1 MAPYRSQ
8 RPRTKMIDPD
18 PYPDRQTLLRILDH
32 MYDELYVINSQ
43 GTCIY
48 VNKACERH
56 YGISPLEI
64 IGQKVWESTQKG
76 YWFPPIGPIVL
87 RNKKTATYEQR
98 TNTGKLMLVT
108 ATPVLNDKGK
118 VEMVV
123 ENLREISKLDQVKT
137 DLAHTRKLLAR
148 YKKEVKQLRSK
159 HFSGQGQIVAK
170 SKAMENTLELAN
182 RVAQVDST
190 VLITGKTGTGKG
202 LLARHLHESSPRK
215 ENPFITVNCAAI
227 PEQLFESELFG
238 YQSGAFTGASAKG
251 KAGLFSLAGGG
262 TLFLDEIA
270 EIPSQLQA
278 KLLHVLQEK
287 RFLAVG
293 SNSYEKIDCRILVGT
308 NQNLRSLVDKGLF
321 REDLFYRLNTIEIE
335 IPTLRQRPED
345 IVPLLQHFLNKYNL
359 KFAKDHYFTA
369 EALDILSHHN
379 WPGNVREL
387 EHLVE
392 RVVVTAP
399 SPAIG
404 PESLPVSVLPAE
416 NLAPDWSP
424 QQAQNLD
431 QALEQVEKTLVQKA
445 KQAHGSS
452 YKVAKALGI
461 SQSKAYRLI
470 QKHCTGQ
477 PS

>member
-1 MAPYRSQ
+1 
-8 RPRTKMIDPD
+8 
-18 PYPDRQTLLRILDH
+18 
-32 MYDELYVINSQ
+32 
-43 GTCIY
+43 
-48 VNKACERH
+48 
-56 YGISPLEI
+56 
-64 IGQKVWESTQKG
+64 
-76 YWFPPIGPIVL
+76 
-87 RNKKTATYEQR
+87 
-98 TNTGKLMLVT
+98 
-108 ATPVLNDKGK
+108 
-118 VEMVV
+118 
-123 ENLREISKLDQVKT
+123 
-137 DLAHTRKLLAR
+137 
-148 YKKEVKQLRSK
+148 
-159 HFSGQGQIVAK
+159 
-170 SKAMENTLELAN
+170 
-182 RVAQVDST
+182 
-190 VLITGKTGTGKG
+190 
-202 LLARHLHESSPRK
+202 
-215 ENPFITVNCAAI
+215 
-227 PEQLFESELFG
+227 
-238 YQSGAFTGASAKG
+238 
-251 KAGLFSLAGGG
+251 
-262 TLFLDEIA
+262 
-270 EIPSQLQA
+270 
-278 KLLHVLQEK
+278 
-287 RFLAVG
+287 
-293 SNSYEKIDCRILVGT
+293 
-308 NQNLRSLVDKGLF
+308 
-321 REDLFYRLNTIEIE
+321 
-335 IPTLRQRPED
+335 
-345 IVPLLQHFLNKYNL
+345 LNKYNL